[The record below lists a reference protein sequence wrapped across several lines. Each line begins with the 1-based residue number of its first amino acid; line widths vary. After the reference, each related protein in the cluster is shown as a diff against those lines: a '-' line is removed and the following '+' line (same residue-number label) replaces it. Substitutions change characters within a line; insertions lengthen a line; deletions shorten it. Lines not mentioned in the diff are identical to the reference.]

1 MSKLTLM
8 LDGKYIREYSIE
20 DDVTTIGR
28 RSSNTIST
36 DSSDLAVS
44 GTHARIVF
52 ILDEHFIEDLESTNG
67 TYVNGKPIKK
77 HNLKEGD
84 VIAFGRHTLKY
95 SHGDEEITSDN
106 HEEKMDDTYEPTVLD
121 TQTSATDLQVD
132 TEESIS
138 PYLKILSGPNSGQEL
153 KIIKNLTTLGKPG
166 QQIGAIS
173 RRDNDEYF
181 FLHVETVG
189 NIDKPLLNG
198 ASIQEPAPLK
208 PSDVIE
214 LAGVKLEFIQP

>member
-77 HNLKEGD
+77 HNLREGD
-84 VIAFGRHTLKY
+84 VIARMYLP
-95 SHGDEEITSDN
+95 S
-106 HEEKMDDTYEPTVLD
+106 
-121 TQTSATDLQVD
+121 
-132 TEESIS
+132 SIS
-138 PYLKILSGPNSGQEL
+138 VSLDLIFPV
-153 KIIKNLTTLGKPG
+153 
-166 QQIGAIS
+166 
-173 RRDNDEYF
+173 NDYR
-181 FLHVETVG
+181 
-189 NIDKPLLNG
+189 LN
-198 ASIQEPAPLK
+198 Q
-208 PSDVIE
+208 
-214 LAGVKLEFIQP
+214 